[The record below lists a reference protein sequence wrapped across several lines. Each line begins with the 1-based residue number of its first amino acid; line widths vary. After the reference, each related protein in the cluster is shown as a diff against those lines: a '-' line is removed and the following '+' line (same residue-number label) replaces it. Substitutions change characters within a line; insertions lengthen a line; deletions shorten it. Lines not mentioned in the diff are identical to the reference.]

1 MRRSKSEFEP
11 ASAFSDHKIL
21 HACYKISLRWMPSE
35 IWTSAAPK
43 VTQLLWMPWSTCVPK
58 STRWPKVCR
67 GHDGPC
73 AACVLEADGFK
84 PDMAPAEGFKPDER
98 VYAYR
103 IVSGVRAQP
112 YRGVGQKTAAN
123 HLWPHEEEA
132 AVAPVDARSEHGQAG
147 GKFALCSQ
155 EQQQERQQEQQHQH
169 QHQQLAHRRGGWP
182 LRRLPSRP
190 QDI

>member
-1 MRRSKSEFEP
+1 
-11 ASAFSDHKIL
+11 
-21 HACYKISLRWMPSE
+21 MPSE

-58 STRWPKVCR
+58 SIRWPKVCR

-112 YRGVGQKTAAN
+112 YRGVGQKTASLGCCPQITCGLTRRRRQWRQWMRSRSTGKPVAN
-123 HLWPHEEEA
+123 LPCARKNSSRSGSKNSSTNTSISNLPIGGAVGPCA
-132 AVAPVDARSEHGQAG
+132 ASPPAPATFNRRRECRRQGDQRSHVA
-147 GKFALCSQ
+147 
-155 EQQQERQQEQQHQH
+155 
-169 QHQQLAHRRGGWP
+169 
-182 LRRLPSRP
+182 
-190 QDI
+190 